1 MKKKSIKNSSLKKPA
16 SFVERDA
23 DGNITITSN
32 SNKKFSGIN
41 VSAKSGKVD
50 FKKQKTASVIGF
62 DGVGSSSVSGYRSS
76 YMNSGSS
83 VGAFGDVP
91 LPFVLL
97 NENNGGIFYW
107 PVTLK
112 EKYSWYRFFAKE
124 DPVVGA
130 AIDLQIELP
139 LSKIMLKMP
148 RVKDRELK
156 ERILSKYESVM
167 QKLNLFS
174 KMQNILREYL
184 VIGNSFNF
192 LEWDDENKEWSKMIQ
207 LIPEEVDVTTLP
219 LSDYSLIKYKPEV
232 LVRLIK
238 KLDTNLEEISS
249 IEELKDYLT
258 DEEYMSISGVPFEMI
273 KQLYKDGAVVIDSD
287 PYINDTNQVGSF
299 VHHFA
304 RSKQEYEDYGV
315 SILERVLN
323 PLILRELFKNT
334 QVGLSTR
341 NMTPKNKI
349 SAPGITPSQLEELRE
364 QIDLSYLNPDYA
376 IVTNFDWHWEQIGS
390 EHRLL
395 DLSKEYENIDQQL
408 YSALGVTKELLT
420 GEGMYSGS
428 KISVEILNTRCLLI
442 REMFQEFIEKRL
454 FEPMAEANDFFEYDK
469 FGVKKYLYP
478 KISFNR
484 LTIRDNAEVFDSL
497 FQLYQ
502 KGSLPVDIIYDLF
515 NLNADEINEKLKQD
529 MFTPKD
535 SQFNELIRSVYN
547 YCSQQV
553 QSSNLPKV
561 ILESLKGPNGEKIEV
576 QEQQDDFGGGGGGD
590 DYFSDDDFYD
600 FTEEFEE
607 EADDFDEENNVADSG
622 EFDDYDDE
630 ESNPEDSTDFNDSYD
645 DDEETDEEKTA
656 RAELNK
662 DTVTFLEGGRK

>member
-1 MKKKSIKNSSLKKPA
+1 MNKKSVKNSKTKSN

-23 DGNITITSN
+23 DGNITIKPN
-32 SNKKFSGIN
+32 SYKKFSGIN

-50 FKKQKTASVIGF
+50 FKKQRNASVIGF
-62 DGVGSSSVSGYRSS
+62 DGVGSSSISAYRSS
-76 YMNSGSS
+76 YMNSGTS

-124 DPVVGA
+124 DPIVGA

-139 LSKIMLKMP
+139 LSKVMLKMP
-148 RVKDRELK
+148 RVADKELK
-156 ERILSKYESVM
+156 EKILSKYENVM
-167 QKLNLFS
+167 KRLNLFS
-174 KMQNILREYL
+174 KMQSILREYL
-184 VIGNSFNF
+184 IIGNSFNF
-192 LEWDDENKEWSKMIQ
+192 LEWDEENKEWSKMIQ

-219 LSDYSLIKYKPEV
+219 LSDYALIKYKPEV
-232 LVRLIK
+232 LTRLIN
-238 KLDTNLEEISS
+238 KLDVDFDNITS
-249 IEELKDYLT
+249 IEELKDLLPE
-258 DEEYMSISGVPFEMI
+258 EEYMSVSAVPLELI
-273 KQLYKDGAVVIDSD
+273 KQLSKDGAVVIDSD
-287 PYINDTNQVGSF
+287 PYVNGTEQIGSF

-334 QVGLSTR
+334 QVGLATR

-349 SAPGITPSQLEELRE
+349 SAPGITPSQLEDLRE
-364 QIDLSYLNPDYA
+364 QVDLSYLNPDYS
-376 IVTNFDWHWEQIGS
+376 IVTNFEWHWEQIGS

-395 DLSKEYENIDQQL
+395 DLSREYENIDQQL
-408 YSALGVTKELLT
+408 YAALGVTRELLT

-454 FEPMAEANDFFEYDK
+454 FEPMAEANGFYEFDK
-469 FGVKKYLYP
+469 FGAKKYLYP

-484 LTIRDNAEVFDSL
+484 LTIRDNNEVFDSL

-515 NLNADEINEKLKQD
+515 NLNTDEINEKLKQE

-535 SQFNELIRSVYN
+535 SQFNELVRSVYN
-547 YCSQQV
+547 ACSEKLS
-553 QSSNLPKV
+553 SSNLPKV
-561 ILESLKGPNGEKIEV
+561 IVESLKGPKGEKIEV
-576 QEQQDDFGGGGGGD
+576 KEEEEESQDSWGSGGGN
-590 DYFSDDDFYD
+590 FSDDDFYD
-600 FTEEFEE
+600 FTE
-607 EADDFDEENNVADSG
+607 DFDDESFDDSTNFD
-622 EFDDYDDE
+622 EDFDDEPNPDDSLDFDDYSEDE
-630 ESNPEDSTDFNDSYD
+630 YYED
-645 DDEETDEEKTA
+645 DDKTA

-662 DTVTFLEGGRK
+662 NTVDFVDKGRI

>member
-1 MKKKSIKNSSLKKPA
+1 MNKNSMKNSKIKNTA
-16 SFVERDA
+16 SFMERDA
-23 DGNITITSN
+23 DGNITIKNN
-32 SNKKFSGIN
+32 SGKNFSGIN
-41 VSAKSGKVD
+41 VTAKSGKID
-50 FKKQKTASVIGF
+50 LRKQKTASVIGF
-62 DGVGSSSVSGYRSS
+62 DGVGSSSISGYRSS
-76 YMNSGSS
+76 YMNNGSS

-124 DPVVGA
+124 DPIVGA

-148 RVKDRELK
+148 RVKDKELK
-156 ERILSKYESVM
+156 EKILSKYENVM
-167 QKLNLFS
+167 NKLNLFS

-192 LEWDDENKEWSKMIQ
+192 LEWDEENKEWSKMIQ

-238 KLDTNLEEISS
+238 KIDVDFENVNS
-249 IEELKDYLT
+249 IEELKDLVT
-258 DEEYMSISGVPFEMI
+258 EEEFLSISSVPLEML

-287 PYINDTNQVGSF
+287 PYVNGTDQIGSF

-304 RSKQEYEDYGV
+304 RSKQEYEDYGA

-334 QVGLSTR
+334 QVGPATR

-376 IVTNFDWHWEQIGS
+376 IVTNFDWSWEQIGS

-395 DLSKEYENIDQQL
+395 DLSREYENIDQQL

-454 FEPMAEANDFFEYDK
+454 FEPMAEANEFYEYDK

-502 KGSLPVDIIYDLF
+502 KGSLPVDILYDLY
-515 NLNADEINEKLKQD
+515 NLNAEEINEKLKQD

-535 SQFNELIRSVYN
+535 SQFNELVRSAYN
-547 YCSQQV
+547 ACSQTLPN
-553 QSSNLPKV
+553 SNLPKV
-561 ILESLKGPNGEKIEV
+561 IIESLKGPNGEKIEV
-576 QEQQDDFGGGGGGD
+576 QEEQQDNGGD
-590 DYFSDDDFYD
+590 WDDSFSDDDFYD
-600 FTEEFEE
+600 FTEEFDE
-607 EADDFDEENNVADSG
+607 EADKFDEENGVADSG
-622 EFDDYDDE
+622 DFNEDYED
-630 ESNPEDSTDFNDSYD
+630 ESNPDDSINF
-645 DDEETDEEKTA
+645 DDEDYEDEDEKTA
-656 RAELNK
+656 KAELNK
-662 DTVTFLEGGRK
+662 NTIEFVDGGKL

>member
-1 MKKKSIKNSSLKKPA
+1 MNKKSVKNSKLKSN

-23 DGNITITSN
+23 DGNITIKSN
-32 SNKKFSGIN
+32 SHKKFSGIN

-50 FKKQKTASVIGF
+50 TKKQRNASVVGF
-62 DGVGSSSVSGYRSS
+62 DGIGSSSISAYRSA

-139 LSKIMLKMP
+139 LSKLMLKMP
-148 RVKDRELK
+148 KVADKELREK
-156 ERILSKYESVM
+156 ILSKYENVM
-167 QKLNLFS
+167 KKLNLFS
-174 KMQNILREYL
+174 KMQSVLREYL

-192 LEWDDENKEWSKMIQ
+192 LEWDEENKEWSKMIQ

-232 LVRLIK
+232 LTRLIK
-238 KLDTNLEEISS
+238 KLDVDFENINS
-249 IEELKDYLT
+249 IEEIKDMLPE
-258 DEEYMSISGVPFEMI
+258 EEYMSISSVPLELI

-323 PLILRELFKNT
+323 PLILRELYKNT
-334 QVGLSTR
+334 QVGLATR

-349 SAPGITPSQLEELRE
+349 SAPGITASQLEDLRE
-364 QIDLSYLNPDYA
+364 QIDLSYLNPDYS
-376 IVTNFDWHWEQIGS
+376 IVTNFEWHWEQIGS

-408 YSALGVTKELLT
+408 YSALGVTRELLT

-428 KISVEILNTRCLLI
+428 KISIEILNTRCLLI

-478 KISFNR
+478 RISFNR

-515 NLNADEINEKLKQD
+515 NLNTDEINEKLTQD

-535 SQFNELIRSVYN
+535 SQFNELVRSVYSACN
-547 YCSQQV
+547 QKV
-553 QSSNLPKV
+553 GESNLPKT
-561 ILESLKGPNGEKIEV
+561 IIESLKGPKGEEIKVE
-576 QEQQDDFGGGGGGD
+576 EQQDNEDDGWGDFDFGGD
-590 DYFSDDDFYD
+590 DDDFYD
-600 FTEEFEE
+600 FTE
-607 EADDFDEENNVADSG
+607 DDFDDTEPDDSLDFS
-622 EFDDYDDE
+622 EDFDD
-630 ESNPEDSTDFNDSYD
+630 ESNPDDSFGL
-645 DDEETDEEKTA
+645 DEELDYNEEEDKTA

-662 DTVTFLEGGRK
+662 NTVNFIDKGRI

>member
-1 MKKKSIKNSSLKKPA
+1 MSKKSNKNSKIKSQ
-16 SFVERDA
+16 SFIERDTE
-23 DGNITITSN
+23 GNITIKSN
-32 SNKKFSGIN
+32 SHKKFSGIN
-41 VSAKSGKVD
+41 VSATSGKLD
-50 FKKQKTASVIGF
+50 TKKQRSASVIGF
-62 DGVGSSSVSGYRSS
+62 DGVGSSSISAYRSS
-76 YMNSGSS
+76 YMNSGTS

-139 LSKIMLKMP
+139 LSKVMLKMP
-148 RVKDRELK
+148 RVKDKELK
-156 ERILSKYESVM
+156 EKILSKYENVM
-167 QKLNLFS
+167 KRLNLFS
-174 KMQNILREYL
+174 KMQSVLREYL

-192 LEWDDENKEWSKMIQ
+192 LEWDDDNKEWSKMIQ

-219 LSDYSLIKYKPEV
+219 MSDYALIKYKPEV
-232 LVRLIK
+232 LTRLVK
-238 KLDTNLEEISS
+238 KLDIDFENVSS
-249 IEELKDYLT
+249 IEEIKELLT
-258 DEEYMSISGVPFEMI
+258 EEEYMSVANIPIEMM

-287 PYINDTNQVGSF
+287 PYINGTNQVGSF

-334 QVGLSTR
+334 QVGLATR
-341 NMTPKNKI
+341 NMTPKNKV
-349 SAPGITPSQLEELRE
+349 SAPGITPSQLEDLRE
-364 QIDLSYLNPDYA
+364 QIDLSYLNPDYS
-376 IVTNFDWHWEQIGS
+376 IVTNFDWNWEQIGS

-395 DLSKEYENIDQQL
+395 DLSREYENIDQQL
-408 YSALGVTKELLT
+408 YAALGVTRELLT

-442 REMFQEFIEKRL
+442 REMFQEFVEKRL
-454 FEPMAEANDFFEYDK
+454 FEPMAEANDFYEYDK

-547 YCSQQV
+547 SCSQ
-553 QSSNLPKV
+553 SIPNSNLPKI
-561 ILESLKGPNGEKIEV
+561 ILESLKGPKGEKVEV
-576 QEQQDDFGGGGGGD
+576 SEQEEEEEGGFGGGGD
-590 DYFSDDDFYD
+590 FADDDFYD
-600 FTEEFEE
+600 FTEDFEE
-607 EADDFDEENNVADSG
+607 EADAFDEENDVADSG
-622 EFDDYDDE
+622 EFDEDYDDE
-630 ESNPEDSTDFNDSYD
+630 SNPDDSIDFDDSEEYDYDEDD
-645 DDEETDEEKTA
+645 KTA

-662 DTVTFLEGGRK
+662 KTIDFVEKGMA

>member
-1 MKKKSIKNSSLKKPA
+1 MNKKSVKNSKIKSN

-23 DGNITITSN
+23 DGNITIKSN
-32 SNKKFSGIN
+32 NNKKFSGIN

-50 FKKQKTASVIGF
+50 TRKQRNASVIGF
-62 DGVGSSSVSGYRSS
+62 DGVGSSSISAYRSS

-139 LSKIMLKMP
+139 LSKVMLKMP
-148 RVKDRELK
+148 KVADKELK
-156 ERILSKYESVM
+156 EKILSKYENVM
-167 QKLNLFS
+167 KRLNLFS
-174 KMQNILREYL
+174 KMQSVLREYL

-192 LEWDDENKEWSKMIQ
+192 LEWDEENKEWSKMIQ

-232 LVRLIK
+232 LTRLIK
-238 KLDTNLEEISS
+238 KLDVDFENVNS
-249 IEELKDYLT
+249 IEEIKDLLPE
-258 DEEYMSISGVPFEMI
+258 EEYMSISSVPLELI

-287 PYINDTNQVGSF
+287 PYINGTNQVGSF

-304 RSKQEYEDYGV
+304 RAKQEYEDYGV

-323 PLILRELFKNT
+323 PLILRELYKNT
-334 QVGLSTR
+334 QVGLATR

-349 SAPGITPSQLEELRE
+349 SAPGITPSQLEDLRE
-364 QIDLSYLNPDYA
+364 QVDLSYLNPDYS
-376 IVTNFDWHWEQIGS
+376 IVTNFEWHWEQIGS

-395 DLSKEYENIDQQL
+395 DLSREYENIDQQL
-408 YSALGVTKELLT
+408 YAALGVTRELLT

-469 FGVKKYLYP
+469 FGAKKYLYP

-484 LTIRDNAEVFDSL
+484 LTIRDNNEVFDSL

-515 NLNADEINEKLKQD
+515 NLNADEINEKLTQD

-535 SQFNELIRSVYN
+535 SQFNELVRSAYSA
-547 YCSQQV
+547 CSNEL
-553 QSSNLPKV
+553 SNSNLPKV
-561 ILESLKGPNGEKIEV
+561 IIESLKGPKGEEIKV
-576 QEQQDDFGGGGGGD
+576 KEQQEEEGGENDSWGDFD
-590 DYFSDDDFYD
+590 SDDDFYD
-600 FTEEFEE
+600 FSEEDFDDTEPDDSLDFE
-607 EADDFDEENNVADSG
+607 DDFS
-622 EFDDYDDE
+622 E
-630 ESNPEDSTDFNDSYD
+630 ESNPDDTFGL
-645 DDEETDEEKTA
+645 DDELDYNEDYNEDDKTA

-662 DTVTFLEGGRK
+662 NTVNFVDKGRI